1 MIHKYLSE
9 NDYNYLFN
17 YIKYQANKYKYLP
30 LDKDEIISA
39 GLFGVVRGLK
49 TFNKK
54 YNTNIKT
61 YLRYRINGEIKDTI
75 RFITKSRNAFS
86 RPEFVYNKKIIDSI
100 SVNYNYDETVF
111 INEIKQVFSMFNDRD
126 KYLLDMLY
134 TKDFTM
140 SDIANKL
147 NITEPRVSQIHSK
160 CIKQIKYI
168 IYKEEHEKHL

>member
-9 NDYNYLFN
+9 DDYNYLFN
-17 YIKYQANKYKYLP
+17 YIKLQSKKFKLIP

-39 GLFGVVRGLK
+39 GLFGIVRGLK

-86 RPEFVYNKKIIDSI
+86 KPEFVYDKKIIDNI
-100 SVNYNYDETVF
+100 SVNYKYDETVF
-111 INEIKQVFSMFNDRD
+111 INEIKQLFSVFNNRD
-126 KYLLDMLY
+126 KQLLDMLY

-140 SDIANKL
+140 GVIAKEL
-147 NITEPRVSQIHSK
+147 NITESRISQIHSRCMK
-160 CIKQIKYI
+160 TIRDVLI
-168 IYKEEHEKHL
+168 ERSL